1 MMAQKNLK
9 DPEIKA
15 IIVFSSCLAQLAQI
29 IQHLENPCVSPA
41 LPRTR
46 NRAEVKSA
54 RGFLRD
60 KICRRE
66 KRRKQE
72 GKLFS
77 PRADATR
84 VKGKE
89 GSRIGQG
96 APQTAVQ
103 I

>member
-60 KICRRE
+60 KICR
-66 KRRKQE
+66 
-72 GKLFS
+72 
-77 PRADATR
+77 
-84 VKGKE
+84 KGKE
-89 GSRIGQG
+89 EETGGE
-96 APQTAVQ
+96 TF
-103 I
+103 